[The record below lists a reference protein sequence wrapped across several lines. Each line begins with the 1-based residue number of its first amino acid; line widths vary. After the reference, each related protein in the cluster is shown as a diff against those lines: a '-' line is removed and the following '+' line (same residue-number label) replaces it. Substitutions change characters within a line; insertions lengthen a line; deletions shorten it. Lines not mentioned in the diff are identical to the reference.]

1 VKAIVLVDTSIFCE
15 ILEVPNMC
23 SRVEPTRAELRQ
35 RLERGELLLLPLATI
50 IETGNHIAQNGD
62 GRQRRQAAE
71 RFAAQVLKALDGI
84 SPFRPTS
91 PMDLDAMKT
100 WLGEFPDYT
109 MKGVG
114 LADLS
119 IIKEWERQRD
129 LNQAR
134 RVLIWSLDEHLSSYD
149 TGER

>member
-1 VKAIVLVDTSIFCE
+1 MKAIVLVDTSIFCE

-71 RFAAQVLKALDGI
+71 RFAAQVMKALDGI
-84 SPFRPTS
+84 SPFHPTS
-91 PMDLDAMKT
+91 PMDLDALKT
-100 WLGEFPDYT
+100 WLGEFPDYA
-109 MKGVG
+109 MHGVG

-134 RVLIWSLDEHLSSYD
+134 RVLIWSLDKHLSGYD

>member
-1 VKAIVLVDTSIFCE
+1 MKAIVLVDTSIFCE

-23 SRVEPTRAELRQ
+23 SRVGPTRVELRQ
-35 RLERGELLLLPLATI
+35 RVQRGEFLLLPLATI

-62 GRQRRQAAE
+62 GRQRRQTAE
-71 RFAAQVLKALDGI
+71 KFALQVTQALEGL
-84 SPFRPTS
+84 SPFKPTS
-91 PMDLDAMKT
+91 PMDLDALKT
-100 WLGEFPDYT
+100 WLGEFPEYA
-109 MKGVG
+109 MHGVG

-134 RVLIWSLDEHLSSYD
+134 RVIIWSLDKHLSGYD

>member
-1 VKAIVLVDTSIFCE
+1 MKAIVLVDTSIFCE

-35 RLERGELLLLPLATI
+35 RLQRGELLLLPLATI

-71 RFAAQVLKALDGI
+71 RFAAQVMKALDGS
-84 SPFRPTS
+84 SPFHPTS
-91 PMDLDAMKT
+91 PMDLDALKA
-100 WLGEFPDYT
+100 WLGEFPDYAT
-109 MKGVG
+109 RGVG

-119 IIKEWERQRD
+119 IIKEWERQCD

-134 RVLIWSLDEHLSSYD
+134 RVLIWSLDKHLSGYD